1 LTPEHPSYAKEIYL
15 MKPTSP
21 TPVLLC
27 LLAGALAANAQTA
40 EEKRLTA
47 AKDVLKEIMAVS
59 DKAIPQDLL
68 AKAEC
73 VVIVPGLLKGGFIVG
88 GKFGRGFIT
97 CRQSDG
103 VGWKSP
109 GAVRIEGG
117 SVGFQIG
124 GAETDV
130 IMLVMNKRG
139 AERLL
144 SSKFTVGG
152 EASVAAGPVG
162 RDSSAQTDAAM
173 RAEILS
179 WSRQRGAFAGVA
191 LQGATLREDQDA
203 NASMYGKKM
212 TNREVL
218 EKNPQTPAAASEL
231 LNELNRYSSRK

>member
-1 LTPEHPSYAKEIYL
+1 MNRLIPQRT
-15 MKPTSP
+15 
-21 TPVLLC
+21 LLC
-27 LLAGALAANAQTA
+27 AIVCALTASAQTA
-40 EEKRLTA
+40 EEKRLGA
-47 AKDVLKEIMAVS
+47 AKEVFQEIMSIS

-88 GKFGRGFIT
+88 GKFGRGFLT
-97 CRQSDG
+97 CRQTGG

-139 AERLL
+139 ADRLL

-191 LQGATLREDQDA
+191 LQGATLREDQEA

-218 EKNPQTPAAASEL
+218 EKNPQTPPAASEL
-231 LNELNRYSSRK
+231 LNELNLYSSRK

>member
-1 LTPEHPSYAKEIYL
+1 
-15 MKPTSP
+15 MKIR
-21 TPVLLC
+21 LC
-27 LLAGALAANAQTA
+27 LLAFTVTMATFAQTA
-40 EEKRLTA
+40 EEKRLKA
-47 AKDVLKEIMAVS
+47 ATDVFKEIMSIS

-73 VVIVPGLLKGGFIVG
+73 AVIIPGLLKGGFIVG
-88 GKFGRGFIT
+88 GKWGRGFLT

-109 GAVRIEGG
+109 GAIRVEGG

-130 IMLVMNKRG
+130 IMLIMNKAG
-139 AERLL
+139 AEKLL
-144 SSKFTVGG
+144 KSKFTLGG

-162 RDSSAQTDAAM
+162 RDTSAQTDAMM

-179 WSRQRGAFAGVA
+179 WSRQRGVFAGIA
-191 LQGATLREDQDA
+191 LQGGTLREDQGA
-203 NASMYGKKM
+203 NGAMYGKKM
-212 TNREVL
+212 TNRQVL
-218 EKNPQTPAAASEL
+218 EQNPQTPAAASEL